1 MVEPLHQRLY
11 TYGLYTSYV
20 LYAIVSLGL
29 WSSGSEIVSS
39 LDYLLNLYISIF
51 LIYNFN
57 PYRKTRVSEFGRGIA
72 FSAGALL
79 LITKVIDRFSF
90 FQSKEKDRGKA
101 HAFADF
107 LTDLARK

>member
-20 LYAIVSLGL
+20 LYAVVSLGL
-29 WSSGSEIVSS
+29 WSSGTEIVSS

-57 PYRKTRVSEFGRGIA
+57 PYRKKRVSEFGRGIA
-72 FSAGALL
+72 FSAGVLL
-79 LITKVIDRFSF
+79 LITKVIDRLSF
-90 FQSKEKDRGKA
+90 FHAKEKDRSEV
-101 HAFADF
+101 HALADF
-107 LTDLARK
+107 FTDLAKK